1 VTDSL
6 HLVCPHCDAVNRVPQ
21 SRLADAPVCGQCK
34 APLFTGEPLELDG
47 QRFDRHLSR
56 NELPVVVDFW
66 APWCGPCRGFAPIFA
81 QTAAQHPEWLF
92 VKVDTDANPQLATHY
107 SIRSIPTLAIF
118 ASGQAIERMSGALPA
133 QQFDAWLRA
142 SIPA

>member
-1 VTDSL
+1 MTDSL

-66 APWCGPCRGFAPIFA
+66 APWCGPCRMMAPTFHQAAIDLEPRTRLVKVNTEVIDLGKA
-81 QTAAQHPEWLF
+81 VKTSEKNKKTAAKAAKAAKAAVGE
-92 VKVDTDANPQLATHY
+92 
-107 SIRSIPTLAIF
+107 S
-118 ASGQAIERMSGALPA
+118 
-133 QQFDAWLRA
+133 
-142 SIPA
+142 